1 MVERTQAGAHG
12 PARRGTWQIPA
23 RLGAIGFPWTARALT
38 VLGLVAGS
46 VIASGAERVS
56 AAPLETYPLSKVRR
70 GQTGYG
76 YTTMKGTTP
85 ERFTFE
91 VVSVV
96 KNFLPKQDIIL
107 VKSDDPKMQLTGFW
121 QGMSGSPLYI
131 EDKLVCAFSYG
142 FRFNKIPLGGCTP
155 IEYMKREGLET
166 MRRGAPGAGGA
177 GQPSSNGAVRPSSP
191 GPAGAAPRATTGG
204 AKKSASI
211 QLAQPRKVASMDDWR
226 RLTNKLDAEAAMT
239 ALAPPRKSWLSS
251 APMPALPTAPRPG
264 STDQALTASVPLA
277 VAGFTA
283 PAFAELGKLMSGYNL
298 EPMRAGGTGAPPEDV
313 PRELVM
319 GGSISVQLVRGDM
332 SMAATGTV
340 SYVDGN
346 QVLAFGHPLFQTGES
361 YAPVTTAYVHTVIPS
376 AQSAFVSASPALEVG
391 SLVQDRQSAIS
402 ADTKLR
408 SPMIP
413 LDIEVLAGS
422 GSRTEKG
429 SFKVELIDNK
439 FLTPT
444 FASVAAANAINYYLP
459 DRDDVTAKVQST
471 VRIKGLPP
479 VSFTDY
485 LYANDG
491 AGSLMGGVRGLRVLI
506 PLFLNPFA
514 PVTVEGIEMK
524 FDLRFDTNYGEVKEL
539 RLPTSTLT
547 PGARNIV
554 NVVMETWNGEE
565 ILEPVPV
572 DVPMSLAGA
581 IVQLEVSAGDAAKLD
596 APPPVDLPS
605 LLAAFRKMLPGTVWA
620 ASLYVSEDG
629 VAVDGQLVRDL
640 PPSAI
645 DKLRP
650 GSRTQ
655 RAVPFKTVART
666 VSPAKRV
673 INGSGTLLVRVAD
686 APSSSVRGAKP

>member
-1 MVERTQAGAHG
+1 MCRVAAL
-12 PARRGTWQIPA
+12 AA
-23 RLGAIGFPWTARALT
+23 LLLGVASSRA
-38 VLGLVAGS
+38 
-46 VIASGAERVS
+46 S
-56 AAPLETYPLSKVRR
+56 AAPPETYPLSKVKR

-76 YTTMKGTTP
+76 YTTFKGTTP

-155 IEYMKREGLET
+155 IDYMKREGLET

-177 GQPSSNGAVRPSSP
+177 GLPSSNGAVKPQPGGARTTMSSAP
-191 GPAGAAPRATTGG
+191 LAAPRIAP
-204 AKKSASI
+204 
-211 QLAQPRKVASMDDWR
+211 QRVASMEDWR
-226 RLTNKLDAEAAMT
+226 RLTSKVDAEAAMT
-239 ALAPPRKSWLSS
+239 ALAPPRKSWLMS

-264 STDQALTASVPLA
+264 ATEQTLAASVPLS

-283 PAFAELGKLMSGYNL
+283 PAFAELGQLMAGYNL
-298 EPMRAGGTGAPPEDV
+298 EPMRAGGTGAPAEDM

-361 YAPVTTAYVHTVIPS
+361 YAPVTTSYVHTVIPS
-376 AQSAFVSASPALEVG
+376 AQSAFVSASPGLEIG

-413 LDIEVLAGS
+413 LDIEIIAGT
-422 GSRTEKG
+422 GTRTEKG

-439 FLTPT
+439 FLTAT
-444 FASVAAANAINYYLP
+444 FASLAASNAVNYYLP

-471 VRIKGLPP
+471 VRLKGLPP
-479 VSFTDY
+479 IAFTDY

-491 AGSLMGGVRGLRVLI
+491 AGSMMGGVRGLRVLV
-506 PLFLNPFA
+506 PLLLNPFA
-514 PVTVEGIEMK
+514 PVKIEGIDMK
-524 FDLRFDTNYGEVKEL
+524 FDLRFDTNYGEIQEL
-539 RLPTSTLT
+539 RLPSSTLT
-547 PGARNIV
+547 PGARNTV
-554 NVVMETWNGEE
+554 NVVMETWNGDE
-565 ILEPVPV
+565 IIEAIPV

-581 IVQLEVSAGDAAKLD
+581 IVQLEVTAGDSAKLD

-605 LLAAFRKMLPGTVWA
+605 LLSAFRRMLPGTVWA

-629 VAVDGQLVRDL
+629 VTVDGQLVRDL
-640 PPSAI
+640 PPSAA

-655 RAVPFKTVART
+655 RAVPFKTVSRT
-666 VSPAKRV
+666 ISPARRV
-673 INGSGTLLVRVAD
+673 INGNGTILVRVAE
-686 APSSSVRGAKP
+686 APSSSSSSVRGAKP

>member
-1 MVERTQAGAHG
+1 MVPRTQAGSTSH
-12 PARRGTWQIPA
+12 A
-23 RLGAIGFPWTARALT
+23 RLGDVRFRWLCRALA
-38 VLGLVAGS
+38 LVALLLPL
-46 VIASGAERVS
+46 VGAGLSEAG
-56 AAPLETYPLSKVRR
+56 AAPIETYPLSKVKR
-70 GQTGYG
+70 GQMGYG
-76 YTTMKGTTP
+76 FTTFKGTTP

-177 GQPSSNGAVRPSSP
+177 GLPSSNGAVRPQPPASP
-191 GPAGAAPRATTGG
+191 ATPATRAAATKTP
-204 AKKSASI
+204 ASAPTM
-211 QLAQPRKVASMDDWR
+211 LAPRKVASMDDWR
-226 RLTNKLDAEAAMT
+226 RLTNKVDAEAAMT
-239 ALAPPRKSWLSS
+239 ALAPPRKSWLMS
-251 APMPALPTAPRPG
+251 APMPTLPTAPRPG
-264 STDQALTASVPLA
+264 ATEQTLAASVPLS

-298 EPMRAGGTGAPPEDV
+298 EPMRAGGTGGGAPPEDL

-340 SYVDGN
+340 SYVEGN
-346 QVLAFGHPLFQTGES
+346 HVLAFGHPLFQTGES
-361 YAPVTTAYVHTVIPS
+361 YAPVTTSYVHTVIPS
-376 AQSAFVSASPALEVG
+376 AQSAFVSASPALEIG

-413 LDIEVLAGS
+413 LDIEIVAGT
-422 GSRTEKG
+422 GTRTEKG

-444 FASVAAANAINYYLP
+444 FASLAASNAVNYYLP

-479 VSFTDY
+479 IAFTDY

-491 AGSLMGGVRGLRVLI
+491 ASSMMGGVRGLRVLI
-506 PLFLNPFA
+506 PLLLNPFA
-514 PVTVEGIEMK
+514 PVTIEGIEMK
-524 FDLRFDTNYGEVKEL
+524 FDLRFDTNYGEIREL
-539 RLPTSTLT
+539 RLPAATLT
-547 PGARNIV
+547 PGARNFV
-554 NVVMETWNGEE
+554 NVVLETWNGDE
-565 ILEPVPV
+565 IIEAVPV
-572 DVPMSLAGA
+572 DVPMALAGA
-581 IVQLEVSAGDAAKLD
+581 IVQLEVTAGDSAKLD

-640 PPSAI
+640 PPSAA

-673 INGSGTLLVRVAD
+673 INGNGAILVRVAD
-686 APSSSVRGAKP
+686 APSSSSSVRGAKP